1 MVNVGNAKISKP
13 IGSDIYIMAHA
24 ECPAILVE
32 CGFLS
37 NSSETA
43 LLLTPEY
50 QTKLAAAIGC
60 GYLQHQGTG

>member
-1 MVNVGNAKISKP
+1 
-13 IGSDIYIMAHA
+13 MAHA
-24 ECPAILVE
+24 ECPAVLIE

-43 LLLTPEY
+43 LLLKPEY

-60 GYLQHQGTG
+60 GYLQYQ